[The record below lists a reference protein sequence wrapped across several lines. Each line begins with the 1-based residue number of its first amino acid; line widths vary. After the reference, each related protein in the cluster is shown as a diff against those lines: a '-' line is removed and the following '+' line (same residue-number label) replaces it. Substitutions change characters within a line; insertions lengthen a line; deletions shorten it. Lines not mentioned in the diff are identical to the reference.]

1 MSDNTQSALHAAT
14 PVISAGPR
22 TLAFLRHPDEAGTP
36 ARILATRT
44 LADPLNR
51 TVRAFGARRL
61 DNAATGSADA
71 VTATAL
77 AGQPLMLHTADG
89 DVTLTLSDAGRPLWS
104 RNAQGTVS
112 RMDYEPDD
120 GAGRPLSLT
129 EQPAGGS
136 PACASSTPTPPP
148 VTRR

>member
-1 MSDNTQSALHAAT
+1 MTESHFHART
-14 PVISAGPR
+14 PSVTVTGSAGTPAR

-77 AGQPLMLHTADG
+77 AG
-89 DVTLTLSDAGRPLWS
+89 
-104 RNAQGTVS
+104 
-112 RMDYEPDD
+112 
-120 GAGRPLSLT
+120 
-129 EQPAGGS
+129 S
-136 PACASSTPTPPP
+136 P
-148 VTRR
+148 